1 MIDIC
6 VGFLGLD
13 ETAHPKLVQVK
24 VIMGD
29 RLAEKVL
36 AIAEKLSE
44 KDAQVVERSKDAQP
58 EHARKVADQIDEEL
72 KQAVALG
79 APPKHAMLAKAKNIA
94 VSFHIEE
101 GARWALKASQFAKRK
116 QEEDSAMAAKYTDK
130 VPPVGPAS
138 ERGDAIEKE

>member
-29 RLAEKVL
+29 R
-36 AIAEKLSE
+36 LSE

-101 GARWALKASQFAKRK
+101 GARWALKASQFAKR
-116 QEEDSAMAAKYTDK
+116 
-130 VPPVGPAS
+130 
-138 ERGDAIEKE
+138 